1 MTLHVCQDG
10 DKWYIQEDPESET
23 YIAEF
28 NTQTEAENYVKLLE
42 ESDKKKYTI
51 SQVFHAS
58 SIARE
63 QMAENQID
71 SDDFND
77 SEFEATVQEILE
89 YHWDF
94 KTKEKRYEILLTDG
108 SQIYE
113 KIKKMATLQ
122 GGESENEI
130 IENIASNSLDD
141 RPLFDEL
148 ESYLIPETHEA
159 ELLEVE
165 TK

>member
-1 MTLHVCQDG
+1 MTEQ
-10 DKWYIQEDPESET
+10 
-23 YIAEF
+23 
-28 NTQTEAENYVKLLE
+28 
-42 ESDKKKYTI
+42 KYTI
-51 SQVFHAS
+51 GQVSHAS

-63 QMAENQID
+63 QMSENQMS

-77 SEFEATVQEILE
+77 SEFEGLVQEILE
-89 YHWDF
+89 HHWDF
-94 KTKEKRYEILLTDG
+94 KTKEKRFEILLTDG

-113 KIKKMATLQ
+113 KIKKLSSMQ
-122 GGESENEI
+122 GGQSENEI

-141 RPLFDEL
+141 QPLFDEL